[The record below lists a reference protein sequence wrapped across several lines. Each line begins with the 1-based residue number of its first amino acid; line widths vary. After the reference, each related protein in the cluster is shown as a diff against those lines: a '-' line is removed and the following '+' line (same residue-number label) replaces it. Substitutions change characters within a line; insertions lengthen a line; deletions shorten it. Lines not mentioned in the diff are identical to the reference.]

1 MNLNVFFEAAAAGFF
16 AILASIVLLY
26 ISISSGIGPWVAP
39 LIVLVAAALG
49 KLFGVLRDDTG
60 SRLVRIQA
68 AGAHVGLLAVAIG
81 FTVPTYF
88 FVDRVGFMSLII
100 DQPVMT
106 CLGLAAF
113 IAFWSLV
120 GTFLG
125 QIFAEHFLQDTSLK
139 IPVAEVIK
147 TTINA
152 SGERKEFL
160 NLMRGVSA
168 GSVLC
173 IIREILK
180 SKLSTGLAR
189 FVQFF
194 TVRFIGDIGSVLV
207 DAFAPSIWAVGFI
220 VGPAMASAFFIGM
233 ISKLVVLEPLYLLL
247 QNMQWGHGLSLEQY
261 LAAVSSGLVLTELF
275 AGLVSMVFQCV
286 FVLRER
292 KVAQA
297 LSDSLAKL
305 WQKTKAICGNFQYEL
320 LGLSCCAGLLFFWG
334 SGTSSVGL
342 LFYLIFAIGMSVYQ
356 MTLIAGNIGL
366 VQFGRFATF
375 VMLPALVC
383 FNVTSIQA
391 IIISVVVAVVGA
403 AAANMLFQFRL
414 ADDFHIPRSTMYRIQ
429 LISSIFGAVGIAVI
443 FWLLCSHLTLG
454 TKEFFALRGYQRALL
469 IQSFNFDML
478 SLGIGLVFGFI
489 LRYLGVAPAMVLG
502 GLLMQP
508 GLVIAFVLG
517 AMISH
522 FVKNPKEHMATA
534 SGVFAAEAVWIFVR
548 ILLRY
553 FSITLF

>member
-1 MNLNVFFEAAAAGFF
+1 MDLNVLFEVAASGFF

-39 LIVLVAAALG
+39 IIVLIVASLG
-49 KLFGVLRDDTG
+49 RLFGALKDDTG

-68 AGAHVGLLAVAIG
+68 VGAHVGLLAVAIG

-106 CLGLAAF
+106 CLVLAAF
-113 IAFWSLV
+113 IAGWSLL

-125 QIFAEHFLQDTSLK
+125 QVFAEHFLQDTSLK
-139 IPVAEVIK
+139 IPVAQVVK

-152 SGERKEFL
+152 SEEKQEFR

-168 GSVLC
+168 GGMLC
-173 IIREILK
+173 IIREMLK
-180 SKLSTGLAR
+180 SKLSTGLAHFIQFFSVR
-189 FVQFF
+189 FV
-194 TVRFIGDIGSVLV
+194 GDVGSVFV

-220 VGPAMASAFFIGM
+220 AGPAMASAFFIGM
-233 ISKLVVLEPLYLLL
+233 MSKFVVLKPLYSLL
-247 QNMQWGHGLSLEQY
+247 QSMHWGHGLSLEQY

-275 AGLVSMVFQCV
+275 AGLISMAFGGV

-292 KVAQA
+292 KVTQT
-297 LSDSLAKL
+297 LSDSLAML
-305 WQKTKAICGNFQYEL
+305 GQKTKALCGNFQYEL
-320 LGLSCCAGLLFFWG
+320 LGASCCAGLLFFWG
-334 SGTSSVGL
+334 IGISSVGL
-342 LFYLIFAIGMSVYQ
+342 LLYLVFAIGMSVYQ

-375 VMLPALVC
+375 VMLPALVF

-391 IIISVVVAVVGA
+391 IIISTVVSVIGA

-414 ADDFHIPRSTMYRIQ
+414 ADDFNIPRSTMYKIQ
-429 LISSIFGAVGIAVI
+429 LVSSVLGAVSIAVV

-454 TKEFFALRGYQRALL
+454 SIDFFAFRCQSRALL

-478 SLGIGLVFGFI
+478 SVGVGLVFGFV

-517 AMISH
+517 AGVSYL
-522 FVKNPKEHMATA
+522 VKNPKEHMATA
-534 SGVFAAEAVWIFVR
+534 SGVFAAEAVWIFVK